1 LQLVPIINNL
11 AVRRTV
17 IARSRFGLLIA
28 TAIVGDTPARAFM
41 KNLVVAFTFIL
52 VISLLQALVAQ
63 PRTAAS
69 QRSMGS
75 SETVRTGVR

>member
-1 LQLVPIINNL
+1 LQLVPLINNL
-11 AVRRTV
+11 AARQTV
-17 IARSRFGLLIA
+17 IARSGFGLLIA
-28 TAIVGDTPARAFM
+28 TAIVGDTSPRAFM

-69 QRSMGS
+69 QRSMGG
-75 SETVRTGVR
+75 SETVRTRVR